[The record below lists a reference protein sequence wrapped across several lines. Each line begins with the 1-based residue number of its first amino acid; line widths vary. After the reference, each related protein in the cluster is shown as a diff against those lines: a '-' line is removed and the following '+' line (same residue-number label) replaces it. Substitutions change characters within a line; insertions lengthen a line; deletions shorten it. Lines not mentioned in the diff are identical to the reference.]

1 VGVTVDLGTSA
12 DAHGSGDGFDTLI
25 SIESVVGSALADT
38 LVGDAQANAL
48 SGGAG
53 SDRQIGALGCDTL
66 TGDARADVF
75 DYDALAESASGA
87 GNRDVITDFQ
97 KGLDDID
104 VSGIDANTARGGD
117 RSFRFI
123 GTQDFEIEI
132 VGSCN
137 LRRGLFAMNG
147 RASAEPA
154 VGHRPMAL
162 VLSLACFH
170 RDRASYRG
178 NSKP

>member
-1 VGVTVDLGTSA
+1 M
-12 DAHGSGDGFDTLI
+12 
-25 SIESVVGSALADT
+25 ADT
-38 LVGDAQANAL
+38 LVGDAQANAV

-53 SDRQIGALGCDTL
+53 SDRLIGALGCDTL
-66 TGDARADVF
+66 TGDAGADVF

-117 RSFRFI
+117 QSFRFI
-123 GTQDFEIEI
+123 GTQDFRGREGDLRYQTFDQAGASNDIAVISGDINGDRVADFEIEI

-137 LRRGLFAMNG
+137 LGRGTFCYERPSVG
-147 RASAEPA
+147 RTCSLTSAHGAGAQFGMFPP
-154 VGHRPMAL
+154 GSSQLPR
-162 VLSLACFH
+162 
-170 RDRASYRG
+170 
-178 NSKP
+178 